1 MFEDFEYL
9 VGGFLDSSMMMKT
22 IFNSLQY
29 IIFYLYLGGSRFSLG
44 GGGGGGGVGTP
55 RFRNLHGSRLSLG
68 LGARDLE
75 LAREL
80 DMVRELDVLR
90 DLNVFRDLNGARD
103 LTASR
108 FSLTASDLN
117 SR

>member
-9 VGGFLDSSMMMKT
+9 VGGFLYASMMMGT
-22 IFNSLQY
+22 IFNLLQY
-29 IIFYLYLGGSRFSLG
+29 IIFYLYLGGSRFSL
-44 GGGGGGGVGTP
+44 GGGGGVGTP

-75 LAREL
+75 LAHEL

-90 DLNVFRDLNGARD
+90 DLNVFRDLNGAKD
-103 LTASR
+103 LTTSR
-108 FSLTASDLN
+108 LSLAASDLN

>member
-1 MFEDFEYL
+1 
-9 VGGFLDSSMMMKT
+9 MMMGT
-22 IFNSLQY
+22 IFNLLQY
-29 IIFYLYLGGSRFSLG
+29 IIFYLYLGGSRFSL
-44 GGGGGGGVGTP
+44 GGGGGVGTP

-75 LAREL
+75 LAHEL

-90 DLNVFRDLNGARD
+90 DLNVFRDLNGAKD
-103 LTASR
+103 LTTSR
-108 FSLTASDLN
+108 LSLAASDLN

>member
-1 MFEDFEYL
+1 
-9 VGGFLDSSMMMKT
+9 MMMKT

-44 GGGGGGGVGTP
+44 GGGGVGTP

-75 LAREL
+75 LEL

-103 LTASR
+103 LTTSR
-108 FSLTASDLN
+108 LSLAASDLN